1 MIPSDHFVRFYNEV
15 FKFLDEQDGLQ
26 AYYEEISRHQ
36 ELHCLRLF
44 MEKGLEGMEEYWG
57 HIRVEENCI
66 STSWIED
73 GVRYSHM
80 SRCPSLSK
88 VLDNDAAPCA
98 KYCLHC
104 PGWVAPLMTKC
115 GFYYIKYLRALD
127 QPECY
132 SVNSEDREKVEA
144 IRQDLIRQGFRYI
157 FTNLDDAAEVEANR
171 EKRHRLA
178 AGKASAAK

>member
-15 FKFLDEQDGLQ
+15 FKFLDEQNGLQ
-26 AYYEEISRHQ
+26 PYYEEISRHQ
-36 ELHCLRLF
+36 ERHCLKLF
-44 MEKGLEGMEEYWG
+44 MEKGLQGMEEYWG

-66 STSWIED
+66 SSSYIKD
-73 GVRYSHM
+73 DVRYSHN

-88 VLDNDAAPCA
+88 VLDNDAEPCR

-115 GFYYIKYLRALD
+115 GFYHIRWQRALD

-132 SVNSEDREKVEA
+132 SASSEYKDKIEA
-144 IRQDLIRQGFRYI
+144 IRQDLVRQGFEYI
-157 FTNLDDAAEVEANR
+157 FSNLDDSVEVEANR
-171 EKRHRLA
+171 KKHR
-178 AGKASAAK
+178 KIQESRP

>member
-15 FKFLDEQDGLQ
+15 FKFLDNQGGLE

-36 ELHCLRLF
+36 ELHGLQLF
-44 MEKGLEGMEEYWG
+44 MEKGLQGMEEYWG

-66 STSWIED
+66 SSSYIKD
-73 GVRYSHM
+73 DVRYSHN

-88 VLDNDAAPCA
+88 VLDNDAEPCR

-104 PGWVAPLMTKC
+104 PGWVTPLMTKC
-115 GFYYIKYLRALD
+115 GFYHIRWQRALD

-132 SVNSEDREKVEA
+132 SASSEYKDKIEA
-144 IRQDLIRQGFRYI
+144 IRQDLVRQGFEYI
-157 FTNLDDAAEVEANR
+157 FSNLDDSEAVETNR
-171 EKRHRLA
+171 IKRHQLQRMRQ
-178 AGKASAAK
+178 